1 MRKRISILFTM
12 LLVVMLVTGC
22 GCSKKKNENKIDNTN
37 NEDSSVIKDQVFE
50 GLEFVN
56 VSIENGEV
64 TTVVINNT
72 GVVYE
77 GSKFSIDIKDNN
89 GSSIVKLTDEVKSPM
104 ESGTT
109 LTVVTKTNADLSN
122 AAAIEYSVIE

>member
-56 VSIENGEV
+56 TSIDNGEV
-64 TTVVINNT
+64 TTIVINNT

-77 GSKFSIDIKDNN
+77 GSKFSIDIKDSN
-89 GSSIVKLTDEVKSPM
+89 GSSIVKLTDEVKSSM

-122 AAAIEYSVIE
+122 ASAIEYSVIE

>member
-1 MRKRISILFTM
+1 M
-12 LLVVMLVTGC
+12 
-22 GCSKKKNENKIDNTN
+22 
-37 NEDSSVIKDQVFE
+37 FE

-56 VSIENGEV
+56 VSVENGEV

-77 GSKFSIDIKDNN
+77 GSKFSIDIKDSN